1 MFVLWILGIATCN
14 VKIVHLRYFHQP
26 QALSK
31 SNSKCFHFRLNLRTF
46 KCPCWY
52 YWKLLIFQTSATEQQ
67 ASTMYPRWAKPTFG
81 ITCQTVGLIGL
92 STDQSRHIFD
102 LFSKRVKCK
111 HFSETEF
118 FIISR
123 CSPSSLTSSHF
134 FNCNHRIKIHHLGK
148 FLKFSWV
155 CS

>member
-1 MFVLWILGIATCN
+1 MSVSIIQCKDVCTLNPWNATCNVKIVHLRYFHFNVKMFVLWILGIATCN

-102 LFSKRVKCK
+102 LFFHACQ
-111 HFSETEF
+111 
-118 FIISR
+118 
-123 CSPSSLTSSHF
+123 L
-134 FNCNHRIKIHHLGK
+134 
-148 FLKFSWV
+148 
-155 CS
+155 

>member
-67 ASTMYPRWAKPTFG
+67 ASTMYSRWAKPTFG
-81 ITCQTVGLIGL
+81 ITCQTVGLLDYWTFDWPIKAYLWLIFPSVSTVNISQKLNLLSFPVARRVLWLPLIFLSNHTQDRGHSFSQCGL
-92 STDQSRHIFD
+92 T
-102 LFSKRVKCK
+102 
-111 HFSETEF
+111 
-118 FIISR
+118 
-123 CSPSSLTSSHF
+123 
-134 FNCNHRIKIHHLGK
+134 
-148 FLKFSWV
+148 
-155 CS
+155 